1 MESQAPTPFYHK
13 VSLNLL
19 TLLILC
25 VGLYTGKAIILPLL
39 FSILLANML
48 LPLTRYFIRKKFNS
62 TIAILLP
69 LLAFIVVSLVLV
81 YFLSSQIMNF
91 VDDVPALSKRIHSVS
106 YSFQLWFKENTSI
119 TIWKQNKYIN
129 DSLSDLA
136 DRAPGF
142 LGTTLSSL
150 TEMLTYT
157 TLIPIYTFLILYYR
171 QNIKVFLISIFQ
183 TNSASHISEILTES
197 TTISQKYLIGLM
209 IETLI
214 VFSMNSVG
222 FLLVG
227 VPYAFFL
234 ALLAALLNLI
244 PYVGMLVANL
254 LCMTITLVS
263 SDNLSNVVWVGVI
276 LAVVQLWDNNFGMT
290 FIVGNKVRI
299 NGLVTIVGVFIGGAL
314 CGVPG
319 MFLAIPGLAVLK
331 VICDKV
337 PDLQTWGVLLGDS
350 SVQPKPPIQNAPQ
363 EINTQ
368 ADDSGDRN

>member
-48 LPLTRYFIRKKFNS
+48 LPLTRYFIHRKFNS

-69 LLAFIVVSLVLV
+69 LLAFIVVSLVLI

-91 VDDVPALSKRIHSVS
+91 VDDVPTLSKRIHSVS

-136 DRAPGF
+136 DRAPGY

-150 TEMLTYT
+150 TEFLTYI

-171 QNIKVFLISIFQ
+171 QNIKVFLISMFQ
-183 TNSASHISEILTES
+183 RNSTTNVSDILTES

-209 IETLI
+209 IETMI
-214 VFSMNSVG
+214 VFSLNSVG

-234 ALLAALLNLI
+234 ALMAALLNLI

-263 SDNLSNVVWVGVI
+263 SDNLSHVVWVGVI

-299 NGLVTIVGVFIGGAL
+299 NGLVTIIGVFMGGAL

-337 PDLQTWGVLLGDS
+337 PDLQPWGVLLGDS
-350 SVQPKPPIQNAPQ
+350 SVQRILPIKKVQQ
-363 EINTQ
+363 EISTQ
-368 ADDSGDRN
+368 ADESDERN